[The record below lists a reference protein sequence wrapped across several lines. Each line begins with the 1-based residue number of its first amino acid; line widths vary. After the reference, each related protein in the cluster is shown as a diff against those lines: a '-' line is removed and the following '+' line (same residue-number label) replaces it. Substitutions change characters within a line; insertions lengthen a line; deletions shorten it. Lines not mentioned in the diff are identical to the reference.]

1 MPAAVADA
9 PTKRKPSQR
18 DLGNFEGGEDGEG
31 VEAEAVEE

>member
-18 DLGNFEGGEDGEG
+18 DFEDFEVGVDGVAG
-31 VEAEAVEE
+31 VEAVEE